1 MTSVLQKGSGPMKLR
16 ELIQANYIEIS
27 KSQKKVATFVMD
39 QPKKVAM
46 VSAQEIGSEI
56 GVSETTV
63 IRFCYSLQLSGYSE
77 LQKIIREQLLF
88 QESSFTTYQKSKL
101 VLEQE
106 PHFLTIV
113 MEQDRV
119 AIAETMH
126 QIKEEDYET
135 AIEQLSKA
143 ETIYILG
150 LRSSFTAANWLS
162 YTLGLVRGNVQLMR
176 PETEDV
182 IQTLSQMNDKSVV
195 IVISFHRYLKETIQI
210 AELANVQKAFI
221 IGVTDSLL
229 APIHAYSQL
238 LFPIY
243 SPNKSTLDATAA
255 LFSFMNAIVAGLSVK
270 EKDSFEIRQKTYQAL
285 TSDFLFIEGVD

>member
-1 MTSVLQKGSGPMKLR
+1 MKLR
-16 ELIQANYIEIS
+16 ELIQLYYIEMS
-27 KSQKKVATFVMD
+27 KSQKKVATYVMD

-63 IRFCYSLQLSGYSE
+63 IRFCYSIQLSGFSE

-101 VLEQE
+101 ELEQE
-106 PHFLTIV
+106 PHFLMKV

-119 AIAETMH
+119 AIAETMN
-126 QIKEEDYET
+126 QINEEDYET
-135 AIEQLSKA
+135 AIERLSTA
-143 ETIYILG
+143 ETVYILG

-182 IQTLSQMNDKSVV
+182 IQTLSQMNEKSVV

-210 AELANVQKAFI
+210 TELAHVQQAFI
-221 IGVTDSLL
+221 IGITDSLL

-270 EKDSFEIRQKTYQAL
+270 EKDSFEKRQKTYQAL

>member
-1 MTSVLQKGSGPMKLR
+1 MKLR
-16 ELIQANYIEIS
+16 ELIQAYYIEMS
-27 KSQKKVATFVMD
+27 KSQKKVATYVMD

-46 VSAQEIGSEI
+46 VSAQEIGTEI

-101 VLEQE
+101 ELEQE
-106 PHFLTIV
+106 PRFLTKV

-119 AIAETMH
+119 AIAETMN
-126 QIKEEDYET
+126 QIKEEDYEL
-135 AIEQLSKA
+135 AIEQLSNA
-143 ETIYILG
+143 EKIYILG
-150 LRSSFTAANWLS
+150 LRSSFAAANWLS
-162 YTLGLVRGNVQLMR
+162 YSLGLVRGNVQLMR

-195 IVISFHRYLKETIQI
+195 IVISFHRYLRETIQI
-210 AELANVQKAFI
+210 AELAHVQQAFI
-221 IGVTDSLL
+221 IGITDSLL
-229 APIHAYSQL
+229 APIHSYSQL

-243 SPNKSTLDATAA
+243 SPKKSTLDATTA

-270 EKDSFEIRQKTYQAL
+270 EKDNFEKRKKTYQAL
-285 TSDFLFIEGVD
+285 TSEFLFMEGVD